1 MLDQI
6 NITCSAKEIFNSLPI
21 LDLPKTQLNE
31 PTGDFFYD
39 AWQLKTEFKKQ
50 PIVDLFARLGS
61 VGEARI
67 IVLEPGES
75 YCAHADIDDRYH
87 LTLQGEHSYL
97 YDLQNLKMY
106 PTEVDNAMYVMD
118 AGRIHSAAN
127 LGYKSRIQLV
137 IRKLLNKVEL
147 KDPCV
152 VNVKVK
158 NPPYNLR
165 YLFDHSFSIVLNK
178 LNKQGCIN
186 KFKKIS
192 ETEINFEIERTH
204 LLQLDKLVNVCG
216 FEVEIKHD

>member
-50 PIVDLFARLGS
+50 PIVDLFTQLGS

-97 YDLQNLKMY
+97 YDLKNLKMY
-106 PTEVDNAMYVMD
+106 PTEVDNTVYLMD

-127 LGYKSRIQLV
+127 LGYKSRVQLV

-147 KDPCV
+147 RDPCA
-152 VNVKVK
+152 VNITVS
-158 NPPYNLR
+158 NLLYNLR
-165 YLFDHSFSIVLNK
+165 YLFDNSFSVVLNR
-178 LNKQGCIN
+178 LNKQGCMN

-192 ETEINFEIERTH
+192 ETEISFEIERTH
-204 LLQLDKLVNVCG
+204 LPQVNKLVNICG
-216 FEVEIKHD
+216 FEVRISHD

>member
-6 NITCSAKEIFNSLPI
+6 NIHYSATEIFKSLPI
-21 LDLPKTQLNE
+21 LQLPKTQLNE

-39 AWQLKTEFKKQ
+39 AWQLKDEFKK
-50 PIVDLFARLGS
+50 PAIVDLFAQLGS

-67 IVLEPGES
+67 IVLEPGNS

-97 YDLQNLKMY
+97 YDLKNLKMY
-106 PTEVDNAMYVMD
+106 PTEVDNKVYLMD

-137 IRKLLNKVEL
+137 VRKLLNKVEL
-147 KDPCV
+147 KNLCV
-152 VNVKVK
+152 VKIAVD
-158 NPPYNLR
+158 NPIYNLR

-178 LNKQGCIN
+178 LNKQGCMN

-192 ETEINFEIERTH
+192 ETEISFEIERAY
-204 LLQLDKLVNVCG
+204 LPQVNKLIDSCG
-216 FEVEIKHD
+216 FDVKVNYD

>member
-1 MLDQI
+1 
-6 NITCSAKEIFNSLPI
+6 
-21 LDLPKTQLNE
+21 
-31 PTGDFFYD
+31 
-39 AWQLKTEFKKQ
+39 LKDEFKK
-50 PIVDLFARLGS
+50 PAIVDLFAQLGS

-97 YDLQNLKMY
+97 YDLKNLKIY
-106 PTEVDNAMYVMD
+106 PTEVDNKVYLMD

-127 LGYKSRIQLV
+127 LGDKSRIQLV

-147 KDPCV
+147 KDPCAV
-152 VNVKVK
+152 KITVN

-165 YLFDHSFSIVLNK
+165 YLFDHSFSIVLNR
-178 LNKQGCIN
+178 LNKQGCVN

-192 ETEINFEIERTH
+192 ETEISFEIERTH
-204 LLQLDKLVNVCG
+204 LPQVNKVLDNCG
-216 FEVEIKHD
+216 FDVRISHD

>member
-6 NITCSAKEIFNSLPI
+6 NITCSVKEILASLPI
-21 LDLPKTQLNE
+21 LDLPKTQLNK
-31 PTGDFFYD
+31 PNGDFFYD
-39 AWQLKTEFKKQ
+39 AWQLKDEFKKSA
-50 PIVDLFARLGS
+50 IENLFNQLGS

-97 YDLQNLKMY
+97 YDLKNLKMY
-106 PTEVDNAMYVMD
+106 PTEVDNTVYVMD

-137 IRKLLNKVEL
+137 IRKLLNKAEL

-152 VNVKVK
+152 VKVTVN

-165 YLFDHSFSIVLNK
+165 YLFDNSFSIVLNR
-178 LNKQGCIN
+178 LNKQGCMN

-192 ETEINFEIERTH
+192 ETEISFAIERTH
-204 LLQLDKLVNVCG
+204 LLQVQKLIDNCG
-216 FEVEIKHD
+216 FDVKVNYD

>member
-6 NITCSAKEIFNSLPI
+6 NINCSATEIFKSLPI
-21 LDLPKTQLNE
+21 LELPKTQLNK
-31 PTGDFFYD
+31 PNGDFFYD
-39 AWQLKTEFKKQ
+39 AWQLKDEFKR
-50 PIVDLFARLGS
+50 PAIVDLFDQLGS

-97 YDLQNLKMY
+97 YDLKNLKMY
-106 PTEVDNAMYVMD
+106 PTEVDNTVYVMD

-137 IRKLLNKVEL
+137 IRKLLNKAEL

-152 VNVKVK
+152 VKVTVN

-165 YLFDHSFSIVLNK
+165 YLFDNSFSIVLNR
-178 LNKQGCIN
+178 LNKQGCMN

-192 ETEINFEIERTH
+192 ETEISFAIERTH
-204 LLQLDKLVNVCG
+204 LFQIHKLIDNCG
-216 FEVEIKHD
+216 FDVKVNYD